1 MVSPVSAGIGR
12 SDDRP
17 TPEPAPPEASTTPAP
32 LRRRVLWE
40 RIRTVALATVALLG
54 VGYTLWLGKTF
65 ILPVIAGVFLSFL
78 LNPQIRFLARRGVPA
93 PIGTAVVVL
102 AFLGA
107 GTMAI
112 YLLARPASESLQ
124 QLPTTLARAETKLG
138 KLLRFARPIAQIDA
152 TAAKLDNQPATPGGS
167 SAITVRVA
175 PEPMLRRLSGGVA
188 SVIEGVLVAIVL
200 ACFLLAGGERF
211 LHKLIEAL
219 PTFKDKRRTVQIA
232 RDVEAQISRYL
243 FTVTTINIGLGVLTG
258 LALWALG
265 MPNAAVWGGVAALA
279 NYVPY
284 IGPIVTALIIGT
296 VAVTTI
302 DDVGRALLMP
312 AASYLLHA
320 IEANFVTPLILGRR
334 FPINPVALLLGL
346 LFWWHLWGVAGAI
359 LAVPMLVAI
368 RVCCEHI
375 DPLKP
380 LGSFL
385 AH

>member
-1 MVSPVSAGIGR
+1 MVSPVPAGIGR

-17 TPEPAPPEASTTPAP
+17 TPEPAPPEAPSPP

-40 RIRTVALATVALLG
+40 RIRTVALVTVALLG
-54 VGYTLWLGKTF
+54 IGYTLWVGKTF

-102 AFLGA
+102 AFLGTA
-107 GTMAI
+107 TTAI
-112 YLLARPASESLQ
+112 FVLARPASESLQ
-124 QLPTTLARAETKLG
+124 LLPTTLARAESKVT
-138 KLLRFARPIAQIDA
+138 KLLRFTRPIAQIDA
-152 TAAKLDNQPATPGGS
+152 TAAKLDNQPAAPGGS
-167 SAITVRVA
+167 SAISVRIA
-175 PEPMLRRLSGGVA
+175 PEPMLRRLSSGIL
-188 SVIEGVLVAIVL
+188 SVVEGVLVAIVL

-211 LHKLIEAL
+211 LHKLIEVL

-258 LALWALG
+258 SALWALG
-265 MPNAAVWGGVAALA
+265 MPNPAIWGGLAALA

-284 IGPIVTALIIGT
+284 IGPIVTAVIIGT
-296 VAVTTI
+296 VAMTTV
-302 DDVGRALLMP
+302 DDTGRALLMP